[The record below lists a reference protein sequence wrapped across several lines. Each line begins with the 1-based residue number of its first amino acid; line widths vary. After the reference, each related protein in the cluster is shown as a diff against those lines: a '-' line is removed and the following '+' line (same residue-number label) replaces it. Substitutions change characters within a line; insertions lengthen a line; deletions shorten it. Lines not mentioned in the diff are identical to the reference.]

1 MLARIPRP
9 IQWSDRTRLMALS
22 IAILT
27 LVSIASVCLTMLM
40 LRPLAPA
47 AYWSGT
53 PLGSMLESEYSRLS
67 WLALVQ
73 ALALVIAGGTLLVR
87 LCNPFL
93 RRLEESEGRVRAIL
107 STAGDGI
114 ITLDERG
121 TITSVNQA
129 AERMFA
135 RPSTELLGRGI
146 DEIIELPGTS
156 DGVLRR
162 FLSPLAILDN
172 NPKAL
177 GRRGFNRFPL
187 EFSLSRV
194 PLGER
199 TLYTVIV
206 RDTSDHEA
214 AQQQLRSNLFKLQ
227 EVKEIL
233 EAKAAELAK
242 TNRELDDFTYVASH
256 DLKEPLRGISAYCH
270 ILLEDYGDQLDAD
283 GQRRLVALE
292 SLCAR
297 LSQLI
302 DDLLNYSRIGRSQPE
317 HSAIDLNEVV
327 ADAIQTLG
335 PLLDQRHAVVLV
347 DGPLPSLQAD
357 PLWAGEV
364 FRNLV
369 TNALKFND
377 SPRPRVEI
385 GCSYSGA
392 LYVRDNGIGI
402 EPRHHEAIF
411 TMFRRLHSRRKY
423 DGTGAG
429 LSIVR
434 KIVEQHGGRVWVE
447 SESGK
452 GSTFYFT
459 LGPGCERVSQ
469 ELAAGIAG

>member
-1 MLARIPRP
+1 
-9 IQWSDRTRLMALS
+9 MALS

-27 LVSIASVCLTMLM
+27 LVSIASVWLTMLL

-53 PLGSMLESEYSRLS
+53 PLGSMLENEYSRLS

-114 ITLDERG
+114 ITLDEPG
-121 TITSVNQA
+121 TITSLNRA

-135 RPSTELLGRGI
+135 RPAAELLGRGI
-146 DEIIELPGTS
+146 DEIIELPCETEGA
-156 DGVLRR
+156 RR
-162 FLSPLAILDN
+162 PLLWPRAILEN
-172 NPKAL
+172 SNPKAL
-177 GRRGFNRFPL
+177 GRRGADHFPL

-199 TLYTVIV
+199 MLYTVIV
-206 RDTSDHEA
+206 RDTSDHEM
-214 AQQQLRSNLFKLQ
+214 AQQQLRTHLIKLQ

-270 ILLEDYGDQLDAD
+270 ILLEDYGGQLDAD

-292 SLCAR
+292 SLCGR

-317 HSAIDLNEVV
+317 HSAIDLNDVV
-327 ADAIQTLG
+327 ADVIQTLG
-335 PLLDQRHAVVLV
+335 PLLEERHAVVLI
-347 DGPLPSLQAD
+347 DDPLPSLQAD

-385 GCSYSGA
+385 GCSDSGT
-392 LYVRDNGIGI
+392 LFVRDNGIGI

-434 KIVEQHGGRVWVE
+434 KIIEQHGGRVWLE
-447 SESGK
+447 SEPGS

-459 LGPGCERVSQ
+459 LGPGCESVSQ
-469 ELAAGIAG
+469 ELAAGALG